1 LRVIRTVL
9 GDIKPEGLGFCHTH
23 EHMTCDQRVAQIR
36 EMFDTTRKWN
46 SSAMILDEPDRTL
59 EEIKQFKAR
68 GGSAMVEVTTSAWG
82 RNLDALAYFSRES
95 GVHIVATGG
104 FYTEPHMPR
113 EAETMPIPDLADWI
127 VSEVFDGV
135 GPRKIKVGLI
145 KSGIYHGR
153 IAGLELKGLRAV
165 ARAQLR
171 TGVAITTHTSGARR
185 HEVRGGN
192 MGAQHL
198 RTLFEEGVD
207 PHRFIVG
214 HTDERPDIEFLS
226 WLCGLGCYVQF
237 DVIGKLHWLLNGTR
251 FELLKELVK
260 RGFRGNVLLGT
271 DRCHKPEFYRDLGG
285 AGYTLILDEFVPMAL
300 ENGLTQED
308 LDAFLVRNPA
318 NALAIE
324 VPDRSMAGGPGSTT
338 PAVGAGSITSPKV
351 GDGNV

>member
-1 LRVIRTVL
+1 MRVIRTVL
-9 GDIKPEGLGFCHTH
+9 GDIRPEELGFCQTH
-23 EHMTCDQRVAQIR
+23 EHMTCDQRVAPIR
-36 EMFDTTRKWN
+36 EMFDTTRKFDA
-46 SSAMILDEPDRTL
+46 SAMILDEPHRVLD
-59 EEIKQFKAR
+59 EIKLFRAR

-82 RNLDALAYFSRES
+82 RNLDTLARFSRES

-113 EAETMPIPDLADWI
+113 EAETWSIPDLADWI
-127 VSEVFDGV
+127 VSEVVEGV
-135 GPRKIKVGLI
+135 GPDKIKVGLI

-165 ARAQLR
+165 ARAQMR
-171 TGVAITTHTSGARR
+171 TGVAITTHTGGARR

-226 WLCGLGCYVQF
+226 WLCSLGCYVQF
-237 DVIGKLHWLLNGTR
+237 DVIGKLHWLLNETR
-251 FELLKELVK
+251 FELLKELIR
-260 RGFRGNVLLGT
+260 RGFRGHVLLGT

-285 AGYTLILDEFVPMAL
+285 AGYTLILDEFMPMAL
-300 ENGLTQED
+300 EHGLTRED
-308 LDAFLVRNPA
+308 LDTFLVKNPA

-324 VPDRSMAGGPGSTT
+324 VPDAPTKAG
-338 PAVGAGSITSPKV
+338 
-351 GDGNV
+351 DRYD

>member
-1 LRVIRTVL
+1 LEEDALRVIRTVL
-9 GDIKPEGLGFCHTH
+9 GDIKPEELGFCHTH

-36 EMFDTTRKWN
+36 EMFDTTRRWD
-46 SSAMILDEPDRTL
+46 SSAMILDEPERTL
-59 EEIKQFKAR
+59 EEIKRFRAH

-82 RNLDALAYFSRES
+82 RNLDTLARFSRES

-113 EAETMPIPDLADWI
+113 EAETMPIPDIADWI
-127 VSEVFDGV
+127 VSEVMEGV
-135 GPRKIKVGLI
+135 GPDRIRVGLI

-165 ARAQLR
+165 ARAQMR

-226 WLCGLGCYVQF
+226 WLCSLGCYVQF
-237 DVIGKLHWLLNGTR
+237 DVIGKSHWLLNQTR

-260 RGFRGNVLLGT
+260 RGFRSHILLGT
-271 DRCHKPEFYRDLGG
+271 DRCHKPEFYRELGG

-300 ENGLTQED
+300 EDGLTQED
-308 LDAFLVRNPA
+308 LDAFLIKNPA

-324 VPDRSMAGGPGSTT
+324 VPDSAP
-338 PAVGAGSITSPKV
+338 
-351 GDGNV
+351 GDGKRPALKAGDGDV

>member
-1 LRVIRTVL
+1 MRVIRTVL
-9 GDIKPEGLGFCHTH
+9 GDVKPEELGFCDMH
-23 EHMTCDQRVAQIR
+23 EHMTCDQRVAEIS
-36 EMFDTTRKWN
+36 EMFDTTRKWD
-46 SSAMILDEPDRTL
+46 SSAMILDEADRVL
-59 EEIKQFKAR
+59 EEIKKFKAR
-68 GGSAMVEVTTSAWG
+68 GGRAIVEVTTSGWG
-82 RNLDALAYFSRES
+82 RDLDTLAHFSRES
-95 GVHIVATGG
+95 GVHIIATGG

-127 VSEVFDGV
+127 VSEVVDGV
-135 GPRKIKVGLI
+135 GPSKIRVGLI

-165 ARAQLR
+165 ARAQIR

-198 RTLFEEGVD
+198 RTLLEEGVD

-214 HTDERPDIEFLS
+214 HTDERPDVEFLS

-237 DVIGKLHWLLNGTR
+237 DVIGKLHWLLNKTR
-251 FELLKELVK
+251 FELLQELVI

-271 DRCHKPEFYRDLGG
+271 DRCHKPEFYRELGG
-285 AGYTLILDEFVPMAL
+285 TGYTLILDEFVPMAL
-300 ENGLTQED
+300 ENGLTRED
-308 LDAFLVRNPA
+308 LDAFLVKNPA

-324 VPDRSMAGGPGSTT
+324 VLDGTAI
-338 PAVGAGSITSPKV
+338 AGSASAAAEA
-351 GDGNV
+351 GDCSG